1 VKANDITDGNDSTIL
16 LIFTI
21 SGGPLSY
28 QLNKWELAAAPTL
41 IIKVQ

>member
-1 VKANDITDGNDSTIL
+1 MKANDITDGNDSDIL

-28 QLNKWELAAAPTL
+28 QVGASGERQRL
-41 IIKVQ
+41 

>member
-1 VKANDITDGNDSTIL
+1 VKANDITDGNDSDILMIL

-28 QLNKWELAAAPTL
+28 QQIGASGERQCLK
-41 IIKVQ
+41 